1 MISFIIGSYIYTYNV
16 SLFNYLISWY
26 SISSDGTVTDK
37 LYTFYDAAGGWY
49 LKLEDPLAKRITAG
63 VLALILAASLVYYNF
78 IDKAPEAVEGA
89 EVGQMC
95 PTDEIPLYNSDQ
107 TFGFSVTTTNSR
119 VRVINFWGTWCG
131 PCKMMAPIV
140 HQLAEAYAGQM
151 KIGKLNVDQALLV
164 AQKYRV
170 MNIPTFIFF
179 KGGEPIA
186 TLVGGMSKADLEA
199 KIKQVLA

>member
-1 MISFIIGSYIYTYNV
+1 MEYV
-16 SLFNYLISWY
+16 FNNDNFES
-26 SISSDGTVTDK
+26 
-37 LYTFYDAAGGWY
+37 
-49 LKLEDPLAKRITAG
+49 E
-63 VLALILAASLVYYNF
+63 VL
-78 IDKAPEAVEGA
+78 
-89 EVGQMC
+89 
-95 PTDEIPLYNSDQ
+95 NSDIPVLVD
-107 TFGFSVTTTNSR
+107 FYAD
-119 VRVINFWGTWCG
+119 WCG

-151 KIGKLNVDQALLV
+151 KIGKLNVDQALTV